1 MRKDEEKK
9 KQQQQKEEEEPRIGH
24 TIAKGL
30 DEQLQNANA
39 NDAAAGLKV
48 GQDGKAA
55 WERKDMWGRRRRE
68 TIE

>member
-55 WERKDMWGRRRRE
+55 
-68 TIE
+68 